1 MINKTY
7 THKSIGA
14 DLIELPEE
22 YIPGSVEIDGYTI
35 NEVGGTN
42 LIVIDPVPPVG
53 EEILIKYQIEE
64 KVKKNTTTKKLVEDK
79 ILEDLI
85 KTVAIQQEV
94 IDELKAALKNR
105 VTYQHLDAVTKHLAS
120 QLSLIKTHLNVE

>member
-22 YIPGSVEIDGYTI
+22 YISGSVEIDGYTI

-42 LIVIDPVPPVG
+42 LIVIDPVPPVD

-85 KTVAIQQEV
+85 KTVAIQQET
-94 IDELKAALKNR
+94 IEQLQKLMKER
-105 VTYQHLDAVTKHLAS
+105 VTYRHLDAVTKSLNS
-120 QLSLIKTHLNVE
+120 QLSLIKEHLGAE

>member
-22 YIPGSVEIDGYTI
+22 YISGSVEIDGYTI

-42 LIVIDPVPPVG
+42 LIVIDPVPPVD

-64 KVKKNTTTKKLVEDK
+64 EVKKNTTTKKLVEDK

-94 IDELKAALKNR
+94 IDELNAALKNR